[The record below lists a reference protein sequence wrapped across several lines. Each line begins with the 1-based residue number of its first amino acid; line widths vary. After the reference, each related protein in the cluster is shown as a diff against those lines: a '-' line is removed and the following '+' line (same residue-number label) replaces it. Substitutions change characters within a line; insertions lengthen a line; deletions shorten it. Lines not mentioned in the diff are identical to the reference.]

1 MATVTSRSA
10 ADERSGPRGWSSTG
24 RAGRAAPGSRVNG
37 VVRRRRAP
45 YLLLG
50 VLLVVVCAGAGVYV
64 ATQAGNRVTVLALAR
79 AVTVGQV
86 LVGQDLRQ
94 VSMSVDSGLD
104 VVTASES
111 ATVVGTTM
119 AYPAPAGTLLSR
131 GLLGAAEV
139 PAAGS
144 AITAVGLKDGQFPP
158 SLTPGTHVLV
168 LISPPASTGT
178 STASVAAPRT
188 VRAVVTDVQARQSEQ
203 TTVVSLELPEAG
215 ARELAGA
222 SAAQV
227 SVVAVGGGR

>member
-1 MATVTSRSA
+1 MQ
-10 ADERSGPRGWSSTG
+10 
-24 RAGRAAPGSRVNG
+24 GSRVNG
-37 VVRRRRAP
+37 AVRRRRAP

-94 VSMSVDSGLD
+94 VSISVDSGLD
-104 VVTASES
+104 VVTVSES

-131 GLLGAAEV
+131 GLLGAALV
-139 PAAGS
+139 PSAGL

-158 SLTPGTHVLV
+158 SLTSGTHVLV
-168 LISPPASTGT
+168 LISPPASTGA
-178 STASVAAPRT
+178 STASVTVPRT

-222 SAAQV
+222 SSAQV